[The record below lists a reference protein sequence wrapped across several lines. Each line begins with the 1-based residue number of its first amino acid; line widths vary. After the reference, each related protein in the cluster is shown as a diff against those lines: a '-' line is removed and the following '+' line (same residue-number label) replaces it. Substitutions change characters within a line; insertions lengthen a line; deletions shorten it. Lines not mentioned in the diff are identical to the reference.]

1 MAHKRVGA
9 VLAQIQKDQQ
19 ERDRRRLASP
29 TLTLRQKPRIRSAWE
44 RADATAPS

>member
-1 MAHKRVGA
+1 

-19 ERDRRRLASP
+19 ERDRQRLGSRN
-29 TLTLRQKPRIRSAWE
+29 LTLRQKARIRAGQE